1 MVSTEISCAACKHQT
16 RTLPLCEDETSSHVI
31 IEFVLDM
38 GKSEGE
44 CEIET
49 ILSLFHHVIQE
60 GCKLSLTG
68 CVPARFRKDERSSRV
83 FRENSCRE
91 LENYDGRDAPQHG

>member
-1 MVSTEISCAACKHQT
+1 M
-16 RTLPLCEDETSSHVI
+16 
-31 IEFVLDM
+31 
-38 GKSEGE
+38 

-49 ILSLFHHVIQE
+49 ILSLFHHVMQE

-91 LENYDGRDAPQHG
+91 LENYDGREAPQQWVITPEFRCDISCEITR